1 MRVILKKASWILK
14 RKMPVGTVMVITNEK
29 ANELFQN
36 GEAEEY
42 KGQFPPKKK
51 HRLNLS
57 QLKK

>member
-1 MRVILKKASWILK
+1 
-14 RKMPVGTVMVITNEK
+14 MVVTREK